1 MFVATTVAAAR
12 ERIAKLPRPLGFVPT
27 MGALHAG
34 HLYLVEVARKHSAS
48 VVASVFVNP
57 LQFAPNEDLE
67 RYPRDLEGDR
77 AKLESA
83 GVTMIFSPDVAEMYP
98 AGFSTYVDVG
108 TMGTTHEGVIRPTH
122 FRGVATVVSKL
133 LNIIKPDTLYLG
145 QKDAQQTA
153 VLRRVVRD
161 LAFETAVEIVPTQ
174 RETDGLA
181 RSSRNVYLNEAQRA
195 AAPSLYATLKVMAD
209 ALRRGATVNDARE
222 SAREVLSP
230 QAQLEYLDVV
240 DATTFEPLDR
250 LRPPAFIVAAARFG
264 ATRLIDNLWIAS

>member
-1 MFVATTVAAAR
+1 
-12 ERIAKLPRPLGFVPT
+12 
-27 MGALHAG
+27 
-34 HLYLVEVARKHSAS
+34 
-48 VVASVFVNP
+48 
-57 LQFAPNEDLE
+57 
-67 RYPRDLEGDR
+67 
-77 AKLESA
+77 
-83 GVTMIFSPDVAEMYP
+83 
-98 AGFSTYVDVG
+98 
-108 TMGTTHEGVIRPTH
+108 VIRPTH